1 MSKMTG
7 LGMKRSQYEEEEGGK
22 LSLKELYETS
32 VTVKDGMLTMWH
44 DIVNDSD
51 YKFKEY
57 LENNED
63 QWVRSGAIVSMIV
76 DELADRLEVEEP
88 VGPDQGIE
96 ELKNTIK
103 KLVKEQSEPLNEVMR
118 QKMLNEISSMVL
130 KEDFYGFINAG
141 NNMLRTLE
149 ERFEM
154 REAKKYLEYLV
165 RNNIM

>member
-1 MSKMTG
+1 
-7 LGMKRSQYEEEEGGK
+7 
-22 LSLKELYETS
+22 
-32 VTVKDGMLTMWH
+32 
-44 DIVNDSD
+44 
-51 YKFKEY
+51 
-57 LENNED
+57 
-63 QWVRSGAIVSMIV
+63 
-76 DELADRLEVEEP
+76 
-88 VGPDQGIE
+88 
-96 ELKNTIK
+96 
-103 KLVKEQSEPLNEVMR
+103 MR

>member
-1 MSKMTG
+1 
-7 LGMKRSQYEEEEGGK
+7 MKK
-22 LSLKELYETS
+22 
-32 VTVKDGMLTMWH
+32 
-44 DIVNDSD
+44 SD
-51 YKFKEY
+51 
-57 LENNED
+57 
-63 QWVRSGAIVSMIV
+63 
-76 DELADRLEVEEP
+76 
-88 VGPDQGIE
+88 
-96 ELKNTIK
+96 IK